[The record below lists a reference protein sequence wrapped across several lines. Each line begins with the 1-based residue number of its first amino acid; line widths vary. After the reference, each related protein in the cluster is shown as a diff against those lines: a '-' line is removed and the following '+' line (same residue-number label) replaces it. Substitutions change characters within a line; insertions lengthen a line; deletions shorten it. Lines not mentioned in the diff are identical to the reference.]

1 MSVYFPTP
9 SYNINGFCFVTR
21 DRELNRVTQN
31 SGALLVAQTISIA
44 SLKDKILVISNI
56 TYCGVIREIWDLN
69 YVMFKIPMIKYD
81 WVHTKGRFIKDRLG
95 FTLVDL
101 QRLGH
106 KSYLFIL
113 TSQANQVFYVLNQ
126 IDKKWLVV
134 CQMPRRGN
142 PYKEVKM

>member
-9 SYNINGFCFVTR
+9 SYNINGFHFVTR

-31 SGALLVAQTISIA
+31 SGASLIAQTISVA
-44 SLKDKILVISNI
+44 SLKDKNLVTSNI

-81 WVHTKGRFIKDRLG
+81 WVHTKGRIIKDRLG
-95 FTLVDL
+95 FTWVNL

-106 KSYLFIL
+106 KSYLFI
-113 TSQANQVFYVLNQ
+113 
-126 IDKKWLVV
+126 
-134 CQMPRRGN
+134 
-142 PYKEVKM
+142 